1 MEKNSNIKKTTK
13 VIILVLCSLFFVLWY
28 VWQGVYLPK
37 NSTSQ
42 IEKLFLIERGQGV
55 KEISVN
61 LEKES
66 LIKDENFFNIYIFL
80 KGKTKRLQAGEYSIS
95 PSMTIPE
102 ITEKFVLGEIVK
114 EKITIIE
121 GWNIKDIAWYLENK
135 GMFQAE
141 ELFELIG
148 FPMIDYS
155 KVTDLPKPKD
165 FSQEYD
171 FLEDK
176 PKNLGLEGYLF
187 PDTYYVGRGV
197 TIEEIIRIMLDNF
210 DKKLTPELRKEIS
223 SQGKT
228 IFEIIT
234 MASLIEKEVKTIE
247 DRKIVSGILWKRLK
261 NRIPLQV
268 DATIACITG
277 KKTTKI
283 SKEETQIDSSYN
295 TYKYQGLPLGPISNP
310 GFESILASVYYKN
323 SDYLYYLSTPE
334 GETIFSQTLEEHN
347 IAKAKYLK
355 NNNSD

>member
-1 MEKNSNIKKTTK
+1 MKRLL
-13 VIILVLCSLFFVLWY
+13 IIFILFVLGTFY
-28 VWQGVYLPK
+28 LVQGVYLPK

-61 LEKES
+61 LEKKS
-66 LIKDENFFNIYIFL
+66 LIKDKNFFNIYILL
-80 KGKTKRLQAGEYSIS
+80 KGKTKKLQAGEYLIS

-121 GWNIKDIAWYLENK
+121 GWNIGDIAWYLENK

-155 KVTDLPKPKD
+155 KTTDLPKPKN

-171 FLEDK
+171 FLKDK

-187 PDTYYVGRGV
+187 PDTYYIDRGV
-197 TIEEIIRIMLDNF
+197 AIEEIIRVILDNF
-210 DKKLTPELRKEIS
+210 DKKLTADLRREIS
-223 SQGKT
+223 DQGKT
-228 IFEIIT
+228 IFEIIIT
-234 MASLIEKEVKTIE
+234 ASLIEKEVRIIE
-247 DRKIVSGILWKRLK
+247 DKKIVSGILWKRLK
-261 NRIPLQV
+261 NGIPLQV
-268 DATIACITG
+268 DATIAYITG
-277 KKTTKI
+277 KKTTRI
-283 SKEETQIDSSYN
+283 SKEETQIDSPYN

-310 GFESILASVYYKN
+310 GFESILASVYYEN

-334 GETIFSQTLEEHN
+334 GETIFSRTLEEHN

-355 NNNSD
+355 NNNSE

>member
-1 MEKNSNIKKTTK
+1 MKRLL
-13 VIILVLCSLFFVLWY
+13 IIFILFVLGTFY
-28 VWQGVYLPK
+28 LVQGVYLPK

-61 LEKES
+61 LEKKS
-66 LIKDENFFNIYIFL
+66 LIKDKNFFNIYILL
-80 KGKTKRLQAGEYSIS
+80 KGKTKKLQAGEYLIS

-121 GWNIKDIAWYLENK
+121 GWNIGDIAWYLENE

-155 KVTDLPKPKD
+155 KTTDLPKPKD

-171 FLEDK
+171 FLKDK

-187 PDTYYVGRGV
+187 PDTYYVYRGAA
-197 TIEEIIRIMLDNF
+197 IEEIIRVILDNF
-210 DKKLTPELRKEIS
+210 DKKLTADLRREIS
-223 SQGKT
+223 DQGKT
-228 IFEIIT
+228 IFEIIIT
-234 MASLIEKEVKTIE
+234 ASLIEKEVRIIE
-247 DRKIVSGILWKRLK
+247 DKKIVSGILWKRLK
-261 NRIPLQV
+261 NGIPLQV
-268 DATIACITG
+268 DATIAYITG
-277 KKTTKI
+277 KKTTRI
-283 SKEETQIDSSYN
+283 SKEETQIDSPYN

-310 GFESILASVYYKN
+310 GFESILASVYYEN

-334 GETIFSQTLEEHN
+334 GETIFSRTLEEHN

-355 NNNSD
+355 NNNSE

>member
-1 MEKNSNIKKTTK
+1 MKCLL
-13 VIILVLCSLFFVLWY
+13 IIFILFVLGTFY
-28 VWQGVYLPK
+28 LVQGVYLPK

-66 LIKDENFFNIYIFL
+66 LIKDENFFKIYILL
-80 KGKTKRLQAGEYSIS
+80 KGKTKKLQAGEYLIS

-121 GWNIKDIAWYLENK
+121 GWNVGDIAWYLENK

-155 KVTDLPKPKD
+155 KATDLPKPKD

-171 FLEDK
+171 FLKDK

-187 PDTYYVGRGV
+187 PDTYYVDRGE
-197 TIEEIIRIMLDNF
+197 TIEEIIRMILDNF
-210 DKKLTPELRKEIS
+210 DKKLTADLRREIS
-223 SQGKT
+223 DQGKT
-228 IFEIIT
+228 IFEIIIT
-234 MASLIEKEVKTIE
+234 ASLVEKEVRTIE
-247 DRKIVSGILWKRLK
+247 DKKIVSGILWKRLK
-261 NRIPLQV
+261 NGIPLQV

-277 KKTTKI
+277 KKTTRI
-283 SKEETQIDSSYN
+283 SKEETQIDSPYN
-295 TYKYQGLPLGPISNP
+295 TYKYRGLPLGPISNP
-310 GFESILASVYYKN
+310 GFESILASVYHED

-334 GETIFSQTLEEHN
+334 GETIFSRVLEEHN

-355 NNNSD
+355 NNNSE

>member
-1 MEKNSNIKKTTK
+1 MKRLL
-13 VIILVLCSLFFVLWY
+13 IIFILFVLGTFY
-28 VWQGVYLPK
+28 LVQGVYLPK

-61 LEKES
+61 LEKKS
-66 LIKDENFFNIYIFL
+66 LIKDKNFFNIYILL
-80 KGKTKRLQAGEYSIS
+80 KGKTKKLQAGEYLIS

-121 GWNIKDIAWYLENK
+121 GWNIGDIAWYLENK

-155 KVTDLPKPKD
+155 KATDLPKPKD

-171 FLEDK
+171 FLKDK

-187 PDTYYVGRGV
+187 PDTYYIDRGV
-197 TIEEIIRIMLDNF
+197 AIEEIIRVILDNF
-210 DKKLTPELRKEIS
+210 DKKLTADLRREIS
-223 SQGKT
+223 DQGKT
-228 IFEIIT
+228 IFEIIIT
-234 MASLIEKEVKTIE
+234 ASLIEKEVRIIE
-247 DRKIVSGILWKRLK
+247 DKKIVSGILWKRLK
-261 NRIPLQV
+261 NGIPLQV
-268 DATIACITG
+268 DATIAYITG
-277 KKTTKI
+277 KKTTRI
-283 SKEETQIDSSYN
+283 SKEETQIDSPYN

-310 GFESILASVYYKN
+310 GFESILASVYYEN

-334 GETIFSQTLEEHN
+334 GETIFSRTLEEHN

-355 NNNSD
+355 NNNSE